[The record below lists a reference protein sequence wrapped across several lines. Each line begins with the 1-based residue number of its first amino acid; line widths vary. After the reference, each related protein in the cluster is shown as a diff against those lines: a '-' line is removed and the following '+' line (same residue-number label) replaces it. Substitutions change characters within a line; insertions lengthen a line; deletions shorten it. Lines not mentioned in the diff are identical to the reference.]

1 VIVMQHRMLS
11 EPLLSARVLLPFTG
25 SHEHRCCN
33 TFSTALAG
41 RPDDEYVF
49 VTVRGCSYG

>member
-1 VIVMQHRMLS
+1 MQHRMLS